1 MTGNQIRKKRLQ
13 LGYTTHKLAQK
24 VGVTLSTIQKWE
36 RGVQPPNESN
46 LIRLY
51 AAFGLGHPFK
61 RERTDAQ
68 RLEEKKRRIELM
80 AKLDAKV
87 DESRKLGSWNDIDD
101 NDPELIELRKLI
113 GAKV

>member
-1 MTGNQIRKKRLQ
+1 MTGNQIRKKRMK
-13 LGYTTHKLAQK
+13 LGYSTDKLARK
-24 VGVTLSTIQKWE
+24 VGVSLSTIQKWE
-36 RGVQPPNESN
+36 RGAQPPNKSN

-51 AAFGLGHPFK
+51 AVFNLGHPFK

-68 RLEEKKRRIELM
+68 RLEEKKQRIELM

-87 DESRKLGSWNDIDD
+87 DESRKLGSWVDLDD

>member
-1 MTGNQIRKKRLQ
+1 MTGNQIRKKRLK
-13 LGYTTHKLAQK
+13 LGYTTDKLARK
-24 VGVTLSTIQKWE
+24 VGVSLSTIQKWE
-36 RGVQPPNESN
+36 RGVQPPNKNN

-61 RERTDAQ
+61 RERTDKQ
-68 RLEEKKRRIELM
+68 RLADKKRRIELM

>member
-1 MTGNQIRKKRLQ
+1 MTGNQIRKKRLE
-13 LGYTTHKLAQK
+13 LGYTTDKLARK
-24 VGVTLSTIQKWE
+24 VGVTIKSLRNWE
-36 RGVQPPNESN
+36 KGVSKPRKQN

-51 AAFGLGHPFK
+51 AVLDLGNPFK

-87 DESRKLGSWNDIDD
+87 DESRKLGSWVDLDD
-101 NDPELIELRKLI
+101 NDPELIEFRKLI

>member
-1 MTGNQIRKKRLQ
+1 MTGNQIRRKRLA
-13 LGYTTHKLAQK
+13 LGYSTDKLARK
-24 VGVTLSTIQKWE
+24 VGVSLSTIQKWE
-36 RGVQPPNESN
+36 RGVQPPNRNN

-61 RERTDAQ
+61 RELTDKQ
-68 RLEEKKRRIELM
+68 RLEERKRQIELM

-87 DESRKLGSWNDIDD
+87 DKPRKLGSWVDLDD
-101 NDPELIELRKLI
+101 NGPDLIELRKLV

>member
-1 MTGNQIRKKRLQ
+1 MTGNQIRKKRLA
-13 LGYTTHKLAQK
+13 LGYTTDKLARK
-24 VGVTLSTIQKWE
+24 VGVSLSTIQKWE
-36 RGVQPPNESN
+36 RGVQPPNRNN

-61 RERTDAQ
+61 RELTDKQ
-68 RLEEKKRRIELM
+68 RLEERKRQIELM

-87 DESRKLGSWNDIDD
+87 DKREKLGSWVDLDD
-101 NDPELIELRKLI
+101 NDPDLIELRKLV

>member
-1 MTGNQIRKKRLQ
+1 MTGNQIRKKRLE
-13 LGYTTHKLAQK
+13 LGYTTDKLARK
-24 VGVTLSTIQKWE
+24 VGVSLSTIQKWE
-36 RGVQPPNESN
+36 RGVQPPNRNN

-61 RERTDAQ
+61 RELTDKQ
-68 RLEEKKRRIELM
+68 RLEERKRQIELM

-87 DESRKLGSWNDIDD
+87 DKREKLGSWVDLDD
-101 NDPELIELRKLI
+101 NDPELIEFKKLI